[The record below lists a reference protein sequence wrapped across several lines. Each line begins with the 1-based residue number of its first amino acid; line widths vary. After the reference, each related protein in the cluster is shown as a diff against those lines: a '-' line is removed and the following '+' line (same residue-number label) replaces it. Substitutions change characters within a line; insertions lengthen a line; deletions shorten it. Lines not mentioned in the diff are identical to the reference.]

1 MLRANMRAEYIKYVE
16 SCQRRRWV
24 KPDPDSKF
32 AETCIQQLD
41 ALNIATS
48 AGFYDDCGRAWTL
61 SKRRINEG
69 IEIFVKCVETGGA
82 GGKNAVKFAWIY
94 PSSQMLSDDSESD
107 DEKTVPV
114 SIGDW
119 VVQVAF

>member
-1 MLRANMRAEYIKYVE
+1 MSRAARMSSEYIKYVE

-24 KPDPDSKF
+24 KPDPDAKF

-41 ALNIATS
+41 ALNIASS

-61 SKRRINEG
+61 SKRRFDGG

-82 GGKNAVKFAWIY
+82 GGKNIVKFAWIY
-94 PSSQMLSDDSESD
+94 PASQMLAESD
-107 DEKTVPV
+107 DEKVVPV